1 MNDELKSAIQTAR
14 DEALCALAQQI
25 AVLRDKS
32 MDDSKRGR
40 CDEHNAISRGK
51 AESYDNCMALIGD
64 ALTGVDLSPSAQ
76 HSHQADA
83 EVERLTQEINDLRTE
98 RRVSA
103 IHSKEVILSL
113 YRSSRKT
120 IVRAVGAETQVAAM
134 REALGHLCEIA
145 KPDSLLHF
153 DWLKEA
159 NALIEV
165 QPTGRAASLDSD
177 VSGRP

>member
-1 MNDELKSAIQTAR
+1 MIPS
-14 DEALCALAQQI
+14 EA
-25 AVLRDKS
+25 
-32 MDDSKRGR
+32 
-40 CDEHNAISRGK
+40 
-51 AESYDNCMALIGD
+51 D